1 MNNIMKKSI
10 QAVISDQISFTQ

>member
-10 QAVISDQISFTQ
+10 QAVMW